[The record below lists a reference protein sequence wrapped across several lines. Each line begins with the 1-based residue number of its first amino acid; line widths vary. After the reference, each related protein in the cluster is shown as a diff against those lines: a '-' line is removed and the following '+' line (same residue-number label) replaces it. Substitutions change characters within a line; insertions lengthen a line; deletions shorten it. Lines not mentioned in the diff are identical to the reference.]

1 MTMFTNKTKVPI
13 RMQNKW
19 NYHSLLVVRQNDTAT
34 LENSLAFFFFFNK
47 LSIHS
52 PYNPAILLLVI
63 YPNEMKTYVHTKAFR

>member
-1 MTMFTNKTKVPI
+1 MTMFKNKTKVPV

-34 LENSLAFFFFFNK
+34 LENSWLFFFLNK
-47 LSIHS
+47 LSIHL